1 MTEEPEVLPPGS
13 SVHVITG
20 VGCHFLLQQ
29 TFLTQG
35 LNPWLLS
42 CQAGS
47 LPLTHQGSPYVTT
60 DSYLISRSH
69 LSVKQGLEAIIS
81 TEACSWDEMRP
92 RELY

>member
-1 MTEEPEVLPPGS
+1 MTEEPEALPPGS
-13 SVHVITG
+13 SVPVITG
-20 VGCHFLLQQ
+20 VGCHFLLQR
-29 TFLTQG
+29 TFPTQG
-35 LNPWLLS
+35 LNPWLLR
-42 CQAGS
+42 CQVGS
-47 LPLTHQGSPYVTT
+47 LPLTDVTT